1 MLLTVRDYIKS
12 YNNYPILAIESLDVP
27 KGIHWFEGTN
37 GSGKSTFFRTVAGII
52 PFEGEMA
59 VSSILNN
66 EENPVAYRQLVNYA
80 YAEPQYP
87 DYLSGA
93 DIIEFV
99 RETRDGD
106 KMQVEVLVKQF
117 GVTEFYK
124 NAMQTYSSGMLKK
137 ISLITAFI
145 GKPELILL
153 DEPFTT
159 IDSRTSDL
167 LYGLITERRKEG
179 VSFFIASHQALDA
192 AKVITDQRFVV
203 GAGTIRL
210 AD

>member
-1 MLLTVRDYIKS
+1 
-12 YNNYPILAIESLDVP
+12 LDIP
-27 KGIHWFEGTN
+27 EGIHWFEGTN

-52 PFEGEMA
+52 PFVGEM
-59 VSSILNN
+59 SLGEIPNN
-66 EENPVAYRQLVNYA
+66 KESAITYRRLINYA

-99 RETRDGD
+99 RETRNGN
-106 KMQVEVLVKQF
+106 KVQVGKLAEQF
-117 GVTEFYK
+117 GVKEFYK

-145 GKPELILL
+145 GRPKLILL

-159 IDSRTSDL
+159 IDAQTSDL
-167 LYGLITERRKEG
+167 LYGLINESHAEG
-179 VSFFIASHQALDA
+179 ISFFIASHQALDA
-192 AKVITDQRFVV
+192 SKVIPNYRFVV
-203 GAGTIRL
+203 SEGTIRF
-210 AD
+210 AQ